1 LNKTPHVIL
10 SPTQIEIFRTCRR
23 KWGYRY
29 LDNIETKPSKAA
41 ELGSQVHK
49 ILENYLINNAIDI
62 KTREGQIASAGL
74 HLLPKLL
81 PKDNVERHILFA
93 HEGFIFQGYI
103 DFFDH
108 LGSQTWL
115 IGDHKTCSSFS
126 NALNE
131 ESLKKNIQA
140 NIYAQWFFKEKGADA
155 VKLKWVYYGTKVKP
169 QAKAIETDLK
179 KDEAQP
185 VFTEILKTAAE
196 IKTVIEEK
204 TTTAALPKNTSA
216 CFKYGPCPFYSR
228 CKSEQAQ
235 VLPVKPVKA
244 KEEKV
249 SHRGSFH
256 LYVDCVP
263 TKKEKLYSR
272 TIELSE
278 LLQPVL
284 NQIQTEKQL
293 SHYRLAGYGQH
304 VGLIANYLE
313 NYLNEQHYDSS
324 TAILSSLKTPEG
336 CDTMQTLSKAAGLI
350 VRAF

>member
-1 LNKTPHVIL
+1 MSATE
-10 SPTQIEIFRTCRR
+10 IEMFLTCQR
-23 KWGYRY
+23 KWGYKY
-29 LDNIETKPSKAA
+29 MDNIELKPSKAA
-41 ELGSQVHK
+41 ELGNRVHK
-49 ILENYLINNAIDI
+49 LLENYLINNAIDI
-62 KTREGQIASAGL
+62 KTHEGQIASAGL
-74 HLLPKLL
+74 HLLPNSL
-81 PKDNVERHILFA
+81 PKDNIERHILFA
-93 HEGFIFQGYI
+93 HGGFIFQGYI

-140 NIYAQWFFKEKGADA
+140 NIYAQWFYKEKDADA
-155 VKLKWVYYGTKVKP
+155 VKLKWIYYGTKGKP
-169 QAKAIETDLK
+169 QARAIEAELTR
-179 KDEAQP
+179 DEAQP

-196 IKTVIEEK
+196 IKNFIEEK
-204 TTTAALPKNTSA
+204 LTTSDLPKNTSA

-228 CKSEQAQ
+228 CKNDQVQ
-235 VLPVKPVKA
+235 VLPVKPVRA

-249 SHRGSFH
+249 SPGGSFH

-263 TKKEKLYSR
+263 TKKEKLYNR

-284 NQIQTEKQL
+284 SQIQTEKQL

-313 NYLNEQHYDSS
+313 THLNEQHYDSN